1 MSELREF
8 IYLDDGSLNSNLSSL
23 GQGIPSEIV
32 HSAEGETEKGGSA
45 GGGFMGLNFGGRYS
59 NIDRDAVE
67 TTMTITAPYRFQDF
81 LEILREEGIEIHE
94 NPDPRSLDRG
104 DVVRIE
110 GSARPMSLFKF
121 EVAIKTIR
129 TILNAEMQESMEEL
143 DEEVDDVTNEEL
155 EQLSMI
161 EELIEHFTGEKIPL
175 RFESDDWQYGIPLD
189 RSKMRVD
196 PPSAFLDEPEF
207 KLIGRLERHIPDGDY
222 WDPIQATSILDRY
235 LPENEAPDEMRR
247 DLETVADEMNI
258 PTEPDDWQLEGQTA
272 TIHPIAVFW

>member
-32 HSAEGETEKGGSA
+32 HSAEGETEKGANA
-45 GGGFMGLNFGGRYS
+45 GGGFMGFSLGGKYS

-81 LEILREEGIEIHE
+81 LEILEDEGIMIHE
-94 NPDPRSLDRG
+94 NPDPQSLNRG
-104 DVVRIE
+104 DVVRVE

-121 EVAIKTIR
+121 EVALKTIR
-129 TILNAEMQESMEEL
+129 RIINAEMQDSMEEL
-143 DEEVDDVTNEEL
+143 DEGVDDVSREDLKQLSVVEEL
-155 EQLSMI
+155 L
-161 EELIEHFTGEKIPL
+161 EHFTGEKIPL
-175 RFESDDWQYGIPLD
+175 RFESDNWQYGVPLD

-207 KLIGRLERHIPDGDY
+207 KLIGRVERHIPDGGH

-235 LPENEAPDEMRR
+235 LPENEASDELKRN
-247 DLETVADEMNI
+247 LKNVGDELNI
-258 PTEPDDWQLEGQTA
+258 PTESDDWQLEGQTV